1 MTIEDSV
8 MDIPSHEQNLSQ
20 YVTRSLEEEED
31 FHFLRFEH
39 LQRLNIVQ
47 LQIRLVRLKSTIHR
61 RGQAEP
67 DELDDLNA
75 LLERYSMDYHPIW
88 HVQKLCS
95 PAATAIAIRDY
106 EYLRGHDSL
115 DKTETRKRK
124 LLLQRFFQTRG
135 DFGDPFQSHYSSCR
149 DAHGAKID
157 PLRQALMRVLPAQL
171 TYSSHEKRERKKEYA
186 EGRTPK
192 EVSGFVDR
200 LVRFSI
206 ALTGGA
212 LLVAPMIIMTLNQ
225 SQEKS
230 LVTAS
235 AFVVL
240 FAFLV
245 SMVFRGSNI
254 ETLASTATYAAVLV
268 VFVGTTTGVST
279 AQVT

>member
-8 MDIPSHEQNLSQ
+8 MDIPPHEQNLSQ

-75 LLERYSMDYHPIW
+75 LLERY
-88 HVQKLCS
+88 
-95 PAATAIAIRDY
+95 TIAIRDY